1 MVSQAGAGG
10 CPAALTFGSV
20 ILLLGALAPFPPL
33 ALQDFQA
40 VVLLQLENGQIKL
53 VPKDGAWGSQES
65 PKHRT

>member
-1 MVSQAGAGG
+1 MV
-10 CPAALTFGSV
+10 
-20 ILLLGALAPFPPL
+20 LLLGALAPFPPL